1 MYTIITL
8 LVEKECVSNI
18 CFVGWKQKP
27 CGGERRQ
34 HQRRG
39 VLHQSRLS
47 RSCWIVCGSSF
58 DHTVWQNRQEL
69 CESELTWPSIPPK
82 DLFPYQCK
90 LSCTWW
96 LADVCTWLSCTWRIK
111 LLCTWLVPA
120 NCSIIRNHLLA
131 SFSPW
136 RQINILNFL
145 FAGAGGL
152 WRCCPNVRF

>member
-1 MYTIITL
+1 MSPIYVL
-8 LVEKECVSNI
+8 LGQNKNLVEVKDDSI
-18 CFVGWKQKP
+18 S
-27 CGGERRQ
+27 GGE
-34 HQRRG
+34 
-39 VLHQSRLS
+39 
-47 RSCWIVCGSSF
+47 VCIRVDYLAVAEWFADHHLIKQF
-58 DHTVWQNRQEL
+58 DRTLCIAKWRQEL

-96 LADVCTWLSCTWRIK
+96 LADVCTWLWCTWRIK
-111 LLCTWLVPA
+111 LSCTWLVPA
-120 NCSIIRNHLLA
+120 NWSIVRNHLLA

-152 WRCCPNVRF
+152 WRCRPNGRF